1 MLCLFSPHF
10 ATEEV
15 LKLLGPKI
23 NVEKDPSV
31 AELLSP
37 ALCFASTL
45 CSLPWEVCKAR
56 ISFGCFFF
64 SSLGPFPGELEPP
77 LTLFLIPKYCILL
90 LKTC

>member
-15 LKLLGPKI
+15 LRLLGPKI

-37 ALCFASTL
+37 ALFFAL
-45 CSLPWEVCKAR
+45 YFVFPPWGR
-56 ISFGCFFF
+56 LQGQNLFWLLFFN
-64 SSLGPFPGELEPP
+64 SWGLSQVS
-77 LTLFLIPKYCILL
+77 
-90 LKTC
+90 